1 MTEKQGELDEPV
13 RVFLSYHHSDGIIA
27 SALRKALKEINR
39 TRVKCFLDTFEI
51 KSGKHWEEELTK
63 ALKEADW
70 LLCVFTG
77 EQSDYCGYEVG
88 VFSESHGLKIS
99 PNSDSRVIC
108 LHDVP
113 TFPSIFHA
121 HQNKVVQF
129 PPERKPV
136 AFDERKFYLESA
148 LAKFLSDFHSYKG
161 LYVEEDALEGIS
173 QEDLIFDH
181 AKKITEAFKQAR
193 STDLKWE
200 KFIQLRIELR
210 IPNSGT
216 EDFFGIPED
225 AEVSGDNETF
235 GLFNIAMPPEP
246 DGSTSKTTWK
256 DLRDAQNLSSMATSW
271 MDKIE
276 RDVIYAARNR
286 GRSKA
291 ETEITFQRGD
301 KILRPVLS
309 RHALY
314 EDGSRTFSI
323 QFIETLPRQFLGRRN
338 TSLILAGLILGSRF
352 RFAYFEDGE
361 GEYQKRFDDSV
372 SDRQFGINCRQLR
385 YDIERMEHESAE
397 FGLLDREAF
406 IAAFGEGNRAI
417 AQHFLE
423 NWDVV
428 KPELFAVLPIREIQA
443 VDRPKIKEA
452 VFKFFAKMKLENAA
466 FLQKSMDVYY
476 EEMSS
481 QLRPVLSTAEGIG
494 LGRVQN

>member
-1 MTEKQGELDEPV
+1 MEKQSELNEPV
-13 RVFLSYHHSDGIIA
+13 RVFLSYHHNDGIIA
-27 SALRKALKEINR
+27 STLRKSLKEINR
-39 TRVKCFLDTFEI
+39 TRVKCFLDTLEI
-51 KSGKHWEEELTK
+51 KSGRKWEEELTK
-63 ALKEADW
+63 SLKEADW
-70 LLCVFTG
+70 LICVFTG
-77 EQSDYCGYEVG
+77 EQSEYCGYEVG

-108 LHDVP
+108 LRDVP

-121 HQNKVVQF
+121 HQNKVIQF
-129 PPERKPV
+129 PPERKLP
-136 AFDERKFYLESA
+136 AFDERKFYLESEV
-148 LAKFLSDFHSYKG
+148 AKFLNDFHSYKG
-161 LYVEEDALEGIS
+161 LYVEEDALEGIT

-181 AKKITEAFKQAR
+181 AKKITEAFKEAR

-210 IPNSGT
+210 IPNSGA
-216 EDFFGIPED
+216 ENFLGIPED

-235 GLFNIAMPPEP
+235 FLFNIALPPQL
-246 DGSTSKTTWK
+246 DGSAPKTTWK
-256 DLRDAQNLSSMATSW
+256 DLRNAQNVSSMATSW

-276 RDVIYAARNR
+276 RDVIDAAHNR

-291 ETEITFQRGD
+291 EAEITFQRGD

-323 QFIETLPRQFLGRRN
+323 QFIETLPRQFLGKRN

-352 RFAYFEDGE
+352 RFAYFEDGD
-361 GEYQKRFDDSV
+361 GEYQKRFDDSL
-372 SDRQFGINCRQLR
+372 SDRQFTINCRQLR

-397 FGLLDREAF
+397 FGLLDQEAF
-406 IAAFGEGNRAI
+406 VTAFGEGNRAI
-417 AQHFLE
+417 AQHFIE

-428 KPELFAVLPIREIQA
+428 KPELFTALPLREITSS
-443 VDRPKIKEA
+443 DRPRIKDA
-452 VFKFFAKMKLENAA
+452 IFKFFETMKEENAA

-481 QLRPVLSTAEGIG
+481 QLRPILTKAERRHIATSSK
-494 LGRVQN
+494 